1 MCIFRLND
9 FQENGLNSQSDQW
22 FGQALNESLGTNG
35 YEYNNI
41 KCVFAGR
48 LYNPFYCSNS
58 SCPGWR
64 WAVRIHNIVSYFIYL
79 VLRFC

>member
-1 MCIFRLND
+1 MCTFRLND
-9 FQENGLNSQSDQW
+9 FQENGLSSQSDQR

-48 LYNPFYCSNS
+48 LYNPFYCQKHIL
-58 SCPGWR
+58 
-64 WAVRIHNIVSYFIYL
+64 IHLALDEVGL
-79 VLRFC
+79 